1 LTSINSKKEQQ
12 MSKETFEQGL
22 SIRKAVLGEDYVN
35 QALSNADEL
44 SMPLQQLVTE
54 YCWGTVWAREGLPR
68 KTRSLIN
75 LGMIAALNRPHE
87 LKLHVRGALNNGC
100 SKEEVVEAIL
110 QIAIYCGVPAAV
122 DAMRIAREVF
132 AETGTSQPPSTQA

>member
-1 LTSINSKKEQQ
+1 
-12 MSKETFEQGL
+12 MSKDTFERGL
-22 SIRKAVLGEDYVN
+22 EIRKAVLGEDYVN
-35 QALSNADEL
+35 QALANADEL

-54 YCWGTVWAREGLPR
+54 YCWGTVWAREGLER

-100 SKEEVVEAIL
+100 SKEEIVEAIL
-110 QIAIYCGVPAAV
+110 QIAIYCGVPAAI
-122 DAMRIAREVF
+122 DAMRIAREVLN
-132 AETGTSQPPSTQA
+132 ADSAG